1 MTMDRFWSFKAA
13 AEKKGELYLYGSISS
28 ESWWDDE
35 VSPKQFQKDLAALG
49 QIDTLD
55 VYINSPGGDV
65 FAGITIYN
73 ILKRH
78 EADITVHIDG
88 LAASA
93 ASIVAMAGDKIVMP
107 KAATMM
113 IHNAWSGGWGNKGK
127 IRKLADELERI
138 DGQLAGIYSART
150 KKDAKDVAAWMDS
163 ERWMSGDEA
172 FADGFCDE
180 VEENKQIAA
189 CADANKYFAHY
200 QHPPKARAEPA
211 EPNEPTPADKGGILL
226 PDNGAVNPQPVADK
240 NTPDPLAAQRKHFND
255 IKRKLLEV

>member
-1 MTMDRFWSFKAA
+1 MEKFWSFKALA
-13 AEKKGELYLYGSISS
+13 DKRGELYLYGEISDY
-28 ESWWDDE
+28 SWWGDE
-35 VSPKQFQKDLAALG
+35 VTPKQFQKDLAALG
-49 QIDTLD
+49 DIDVLD

-65 FAGITIYN
+65 FAGFAIYH

-78 EADITVHIDG
+78 AATINVHVDG

-107 KAATMM
+107 KAATVM
-113 IHNAWSGGWGNKGK
+113 IHNSWSGGWGNK
-127 IRKLADELERI
+127 IKLQKLVDELERI
-138 DGQLAGIYSART
+138 DGQAADIYAART
-150 KKDAKDVAAWMDS
+150 GKDKADIVAWMDA

-189 CADANKYFAHY
+189 CADAEKYFARY
-200 QHPPKARAEPA
+200 LHPPTQPA
-211 EPNEPTPADKGGILL
+211 PTNPEAADNGGILL
-226 PDNGAVNPQPVADK
+226 PVNGADNPQPVADK
-240 NTPDPLAAQRKHFND
+240 TPDPMATQRKHFNG